1 MRRIDVIFIG
11 LGVFLAGGILYWGFG
26 FFGLDAANA
35 GIWSQFLLVIGLLGW
50 VATYLYRALTQ
61 NMTYVQQLKDYE
73 TAVLKK
79 RYAELSDADREKLEA
94 EVIAFNAKRAAASPE
109 PPPES

>member
-11 LGVFLAGGILYWGFG
+11 LGAFLAGGVLYWGFG
-26 FFGLDAANA
+26 VAGLDAANA

-73 TAVLKK
+73 TAVLEK
-79 RYAELSDADREKLEA
+79 RYAEMSPRDREKLEA
-94 EVIAFNAKRAAASPE
+94 EVMAFNEKRAATPE
-109 PPPES
+109 PPAES

>member
-1 MRRIDVIFIG
+1 MRRIDVIFVG
-11 LGVFLAGGILYWGFG
+11 LGVFFAGGLLYWGFG
-26 FFGLDAANA
+26 VAGLDAANA

-61 NMTYVQQLKDYE
+61 KMTYVQQLKDYE
-73 TAVLKK
+73 TAVLEK
-79 RYAELSDADREKLEA
+79 RYAEMSPADREKLQA
-94 EVIAFNAKRAAASPE
+94 EVLELNQKRAATPE

>member
-26 FFGLDAANA
+26 IAGLDAANA

-73 TAVLKK
+73 TAVLEK
-79 RYAELSDADREKLEA
+79 RYAELSPADRAKLEA
-94 EVIAFNAKRAAASPE
+94 EVLELNQTRAAASE
-109 PPPES
+109 PPAES

>member
-26 FFGLDAANA
+26 IAGLDAANA

-61 NMTYVQQLKDYE
+61 NLKDYE
-73 TAVLKK
+73 TAVLEK
-79 RYAELSDADREKLEA
+79 RYAELSDADRAKLEA
-94 EVIAFNAKRAAASPE
+94 EVIAFNTKRAAASPE
-109 PPPES
+109 PPTES

>member
-11 LGVFLAGGILYWGFG
+11 LAVFAAGGILYSGFG
-26 FFGLDAANA
+26 IAGLDATNA

-50 VATYLYRALTQ
+50 VATYLYRALTK

-73 TAVLKK
+73 TAVLEK
-79 RYAELSDADREKLEA
+79 RYAELSPAELEKLQA
-94 EVIAFNAKRAAASPE
+94 EVIAAKQKRSSPPE
-109 PPPES
+109 PPSES